1 MRYIDLCLQSVKV
14 VILPMLTVFRIV
26 AKCLC
31 IDLKFFFWQSPTDYS
46 EGDLPKETRTKVRYS
61 LYDRVITVK
70 ARKIM
75 NSYETNDSAFFY
87 FLRIPCRG

>member
-31 IDLKFFFWQSPTDYS
+31 IDLKFFFGRVPQIIQRVTYQKRRERRYDIVFMTELSPS
-46 EGDLPKETRTKVRYS
+46 KQER
-61 LYDRVITVK
+61 
-70 ARKIM
+70 
-75 NSYETNDSAFFY
+75 
-87 FLRIPCRG
+87 

>member
-31 IDLKFFFWQSPTDYS
+31 IDLKFFLAESHRLF
-46 EGDLPKETRTKVRYS
+46 
-61 LYDRVITVK
+61 
-70 ARKIM
+70 
-75 NSYETNDSAFFY
+75 
-87 FLRIPCRG
+87 RG

>member
-31 IDLKFFFWQSPTDYS
+31 IDLNFFFLAESHR
-46 EGDLPKETRTKVRYS
+46 L
-61 LYDRVITVK
+61 
-70 ARKIM
+70 
-75 NSYETNDSAFFY
+75 F
-87 FLRIPCRG
+87 RG